1 MLAVSRASPGHA
13 WRTGM
18 EALIAILALIA
29 PWFVLDMVANR
40 HGFDSRDTLPDDHR
54 R

>member
-1 MLAVSRASPGHA
+1 MSLSVMFRRDAG
-13 WRTGM
+13 GM
-18 EALIAILALIA
+18 EALIAILALVI
-29 PWFVLDMVANR
+29 PWVILDLFANR